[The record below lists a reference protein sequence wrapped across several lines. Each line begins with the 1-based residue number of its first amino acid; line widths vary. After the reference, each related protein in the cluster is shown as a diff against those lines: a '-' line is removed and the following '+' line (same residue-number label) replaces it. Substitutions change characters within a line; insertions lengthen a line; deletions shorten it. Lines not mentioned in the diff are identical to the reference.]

1 MSVYVNAIADAF
13 RLLASGSSNVWEI
26 IWLSLQVSGV
36 ATLVATLLGIPI
48 GYFLGTSRFAGRWA
62 LILLANTAMG
72 FPPVV
77 IGLFV
82 YLTVSNSGPLGPL
95 GILFT
100 PPAMVIAQIIL
111 ATPLVAGVTTAAVAG
126 VPRDVR
132 LQLRGLGASRLQEA
146 VAILTESRNGVMA
159 AVIAGFGGV
168 ISEVGAV
175 QMVGGNIEHS
185 TRVMTTA
192 ILFYV
197 RQGEPQTAMAWALI
211 LIGIALMVNAVFTV
225 LQTTGLNYE
234 R

>member
-1 MSVYVNAIADAF
+1 MSVYIAAIADAF
-13 RLLASGSSNVWEI
+13 RLLASGSSDVWQI

-36 ATLVATLLGIPI
+36 ATRVATLLGIPI
-48 GYFLGTSRFAGRWA
+48 GYALGTSRFAGRWA
-62 LILLANTAMG
+62 VILLANTAMG

-82 YLTVSNSGPLGPL
+82 YLTVSRSGPLGPL
-95 GILFT
+95 GMLFT
-100 PPAMVIAQIIL
+100 PSAMVVAQIIL
-111 ATPLVAGVTTAAVAG
+111 ATPLVAGVTTAAIAG
-126 VPRDVR
+126 VPKDVG

-211 LIGIALMVNAVFTV
+211 LIGIALVVNSVFTV
-225 LQTTGLNYE
+225 LQNTGLDYE